1 MRRRALLLST
11 LLAGCAP
18 LPAPPPSQGW
28 SGKLGYQMEA
38 GNGQRAQAGSA
49 LFELQ
54 GDLKRGS
61 LLLNSPLGTTLAQ
74 ARWDEAGLWLDDTR
88 QPQRYADMAELGW
101 ALGQA
106 MQGPALPLRLL
117 FDWLHGRPSPLAP
130 HEAHELGFVQDG
142 WLVQREDPQRLLLSR
157 PAQGGQGA
165 LRLRILL
172 NPSES
177 TTGRSRL
184 DAPPSGGGGGQL
196 PPPGGAHS

>member
-1 MRRRALLLST
+1 MKRRALLLLSA
-11 LLAGCAP
+11 LAAGCAQ
-18 LPAPPPSQGW
+18 LPAPPSQGW
-28 SGKLGYQMEA
+28 AGKLGYQMEA
-38 GNGQRAQAGSA
+38 AEGQRAQAGSA

-54 GDLKRGS
+54 GDLRRGS

-88 QPQRYADMAELGW
+88 KPQRYADMDELGW

-130 HEAHELGFVQDG
+130 HEPQEQGFVQEG
-142 WLVQREDPQRLLLSR
+142 WLVQREDPTRLLLSR

-172 NPSES
+172 NPPES
-177 TTGRSRL
+177 TTG
-184 DAPPSGGGGGQL
+184 GGGHL
-196 PPPGGAHS
+196 TPPGGAHS

>member
-1 MRRRALLLST
+1 MKRRSLLLVA
-11 LLAGCAP
+11 LLAGCAQ
-18 LPAPPPSQGW
+18 LPPPPSQGW

-38 GNGQRAQAGSA
+38 GSGQRAQAGSA

-54 GDLKRGS
+54 GDLQRGS
-61 LLLNSPLGTTLAQ
+61 LLLNSPLGTMLAQ

-88 QPQRYADMAELGW
+88 QPQRYADMDELGW

-117 FDWLHGRPSPLAP
+117 FDWLQGRPSPLAP
-130 HEAHELGFVQDG
+130 HEPQDDGFLQDG
-142 WLVQREDPQRLLLSR
+142 WRVQREDALRLLLSR

-172 NPSES
+172 NPP
-177 TTGRSRL
+177 
-184 DAPPSGGGGGQL
+184 A
-196 PPPGGAHS
+196 